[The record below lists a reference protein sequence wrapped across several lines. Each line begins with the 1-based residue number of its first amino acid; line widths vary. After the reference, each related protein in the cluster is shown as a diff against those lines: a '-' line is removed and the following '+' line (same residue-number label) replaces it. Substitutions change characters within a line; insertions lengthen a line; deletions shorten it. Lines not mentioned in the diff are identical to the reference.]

1 MFLIYLTLITA
12 LSVSAIAIYYS
23 VVGLTTIFAASVV
36 PVAIM
41 GTALEVAKLV
51 TAVWLHKHWRTAVW
65 WLKGYL
71 SIAVIV
77 LMFITSMGIF
87 GFLSKSHI
95 EQTAA
100 SDEQTAKIQ
109 TITGVISRGE
119 AKIAR
124 LQTCLLYTSPSPRD
138 S

>member
-51 TAVWLHKHWRTAVW
+51 TAVWLHKTKMGR
-65 WLKGYL
+65 
-71 SIAVIV
+71 IV
-77 LMFITSMGIF
+77 YG
-87 GFLSKSHI
+87 
-95 EQTAA
+95 
-100 SDEQTAKIQ
+100 
-109 TITGVISRGE
+109 SRV
-119 AKIAR
+119 
-124 LQTCLLYTSPSPRD
+124 L
-138 S
+138 